1 MDHPLDSITP
11 EAIENALSENKIQ
24 PIYEGEAVQLMI
36 MNYFLGNKFSN
47 EELTEMTENGKI
59 KEDSS
64 KYQEMYKIIK
74 YAFPINFV
82 NSNTVP
88 TLCQYGGK
96 DFIVG
101 MVHYSYLY
109 ESFESAGI
117 QDKIKLIYMK
127 YGGHELVNFDTTD
140 GLKAMR
146 DFNYYILDYANKYFT
161 HDL

>member
-36 MNYFLGNKFSN
+36 MNYFLGNQFSN

-88 TLCQYGGK
+88 TLCQ
-96 DFIVG
+96 
-101 MVHYSYLY
+101 
-109 ESFESAGI
+109 
-117 QDKIKLIYMK
+117 
-127 YGGHELVNFDTTD
+127 
-140 GLKAMR
+140 
-146 DFNYYILDYANKYFT
+146 
-161 HDL
+161 